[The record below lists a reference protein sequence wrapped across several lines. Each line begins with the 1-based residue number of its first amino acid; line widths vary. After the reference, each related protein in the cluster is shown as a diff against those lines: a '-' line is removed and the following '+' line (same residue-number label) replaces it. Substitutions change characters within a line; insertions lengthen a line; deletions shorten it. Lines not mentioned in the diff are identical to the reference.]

1 MLKDGQLY
9 IAHCDNGN
17 INLIGNM
24 ANRHGLIAGATGT
37 GKTVTLQV
45 LAETFSQA
53 GVPCFMADMKGDL
66 SGISQAGRL
75 SGFIEKRMPE
85 FGIENPQFA
94 GCPTR
99 FFDVFGEQGF
109 PMRAT
114 VSAMGPQLLARL
126 MELTEVQAGVLNA
139 VFRIADDNNLLLIDL
154 KDLKLMLD
162 FVGKNAA
169 KFTTEYGNIAP
180 ASIGA
185 IQRAILQIESEGGD
199 QFFGEQG
206 FPMRATVSAMGPQLL
221 ARLMELTEVQAG
233 VLNAVFR
240 IADDNNLLLIDLKDL
255 KLMLDFVGKN
265 AAKFTTEY
273 GNIAPASIG
282 AIQRSVLQI
291 ESEGG
296 DKFFGEPAFD
306 VEDLFAV
313 ENGRGV
319 MNVLAADKLMLN
331 PKLYSTYLLW
341 LMTELYAKLPEV
353 GDLDLPKFVFF
364 FDEAHMLFDGTSKAL
379 VDKIE
384 QVIRLIRSK
393 GVGIYFITQVPSD
406 VPVNVLAQLS
416 NRVQHALRAYTPQ
429 DQKAVRAAAQ
439 TFRANPAFKTEDAIL
454 DLGTGEA
461 LVSFLDEKGAP
472 SVVERAKILFPLS
485 QIGAITPGQ
494 RMDIQAAAPA
504 KLKEYEKFFDRESAY
519 EVLTEVNQ
527 KVEEEKEKER
537 KALEKEKEAKAKEKE
552 KKASGKAKKGG
563 IGRTILGTMI
573 AAAATSFARSAGT
586 SIAKSLGGSKKS
598 TTTKKST
605 STSKSSSG
613 SILGDV
619 VKKATKTAAN
629 TATRKVTTEILK
641 SILK

>member
-9 IAHCDNGN
+9 IAHSDNGN

-45 LAETFSQA
+45 LAETFSQV

-66 SGISQAGRL
+66 SGISQPGRL

-99 FFDVFGEQGF
+99 FFDV
-109 PMRAT
+109 
-114 VSAMGPQLLARL
+114 
-126 MELTEVQAGVLNA
+126 
-139 VFRIADDNNLLLIDL
+139 
-154 KDLKLMLD
+154 
-162 FVGKNAA
+162 
-169 KFTTEYGNIAP
+169 
-180 ASIGA
+180 
-185 IQRAILQIESEGGD
+185 
-199 QFFGEQG
+199 FGEQG

-472 SVVERAKILFPLS
+472 GIVERAKILFPLS

-494 RMDIQAAAPA
+494 RLDVQAAAPA

-598 TTTKKST
+598 TTKKSSGSTTKKST